1 MEFIIDILQLIGF
14 LIVAPIT
21 ALILIDALTTIVI
34 TNSHSDFKS
43 ILDDVEFMVEY
54 GEYTMLFPIKG
65 SDTKIQFI
73 SKIPNIFNDNI
84 DKISYKIMNVVS
96 LYRYQIILK
105 NNIRIRGP
113 IWSKTHNDINRIL
126 VCKKFRTST

>member
-105 NNIRIRGP
+105 NNIRIRVP
-113 IWSKTHNDINRIL
+113 IWSKTHSDINRIL
-126 VCKKFRTST
+126 VYKKL

>member
-54 GEYTMLFPIKG
+54 GEYTMLFPIKD

-105 NNIRIRGP
+105 NNIRIRVP
-113 IWSKTHNDINRIL
+113 IWSKTHSDINRIL
-126 VCKKFRTST
+126 VCKKL

>member
-21 ALILIDALTTIVI
+21 ALILIDALTIIVI

-105 NNIRIRGP
+105 NNIRIRVP
-113 IWSKTHNDINRIL
+113 IWSKTHSDINRIL
-126 VCKKFRTST
+126 VYKKL

>member
-84 DKISYKIMNVVS
+84 DKDANNSTDPHFRSCKRF
-96 LYRYQIILK
+96 LII
-105 NNIRIRGP
+105 P
-113 IWSKTHNDINRIL
+113 HNKMLPMIHWN
-126 VCKKFRTST
+126 